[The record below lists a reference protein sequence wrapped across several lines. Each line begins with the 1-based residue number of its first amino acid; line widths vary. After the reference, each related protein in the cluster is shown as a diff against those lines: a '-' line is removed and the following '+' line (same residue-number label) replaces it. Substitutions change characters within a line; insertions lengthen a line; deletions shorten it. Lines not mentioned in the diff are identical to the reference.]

1 MDTKPGYKTAEFCLS
16 LPATLLDFMKAKG
29 EVDAGREAGKGQR
42 GQRDKGTRDK
52 GVGTKGSAGQRGQ
65 EPFFHLGTAMSVVRV
80 GRLRVKLRKRF
91 LTPFSA

>member
-42 GQRDKGTRDK
+42 GQRDKGVRNL
-52 GVGTKGSAGQRGQ
+52 
-65 EPFFHLGTAMSVVRV
+65 FFISGLPCLS
-80 GRLRVKLRKRF
+80 
-91 LTPFSA
+91 